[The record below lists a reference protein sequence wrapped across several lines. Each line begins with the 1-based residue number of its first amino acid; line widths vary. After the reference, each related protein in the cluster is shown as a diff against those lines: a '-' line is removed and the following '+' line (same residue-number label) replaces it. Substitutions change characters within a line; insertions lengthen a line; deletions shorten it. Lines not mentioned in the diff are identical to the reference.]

1 MNHQIEAGGDIL
13 SLEDMQKALCSAT
26 QLYGYKSVV
35 LDVVENSKFKNK
47 NNPKVGLIALST
59 DQTIE
64 SDFNK
69 ICNNLPLNIFIN
81 RIHNQNPLTK
91 ENLLKMQ
98 DDLESVTHKILPNEK
113 INTIAYGCTS
123 GTIAIGEDKVKE
135 LILLGKKDCY
145 VTTPV
150 TSAIKAFKQMN
161 VKKIALFTPYPDK
174 VNKTI
179 LEYFIKKNID
189 VTSFTSLNLNLDS
202 EFANV
207 DPNYILEIS
216 SKLEMKNADALFI
229 SCTALPVLSILDEL
243 EKKLKKPVLSSNQ
256 TLIWDTIRSIGYKS
270 PIKGYGKLLEK

>member
-1 MNHQIEAGGDIL
+1 MSINIKHFI
-13 SLEDMQKALCSAT
+13 T
-26 QLYGYKSVV
+26 
-35 LDVVENSKFKNK
+35 KFKK
-47 NNPKVGLIALST
+47 EFYPKVGLIALST

-64 SDFNK
+64 GDFNNVCK
-69 ICNNLPLNIFIN
+69 NLPLDIFIN

-91 ENLLKMQ
+91 ENLLKMEK
-98 DDLESVTHKILPNEK
+98 DLESVANKILPDEK

-123 GTIAIGEDKVKE
+123 GTIAIGEDKIKE
-135 LILLGKKDCY
+135 KILLAKPGCY

-161 VKKIALFTPYPDK
+161 IKKIALFTPYPDA

-179 LEYFIKKNID
+179 LEYFIKKNIE
-189 VTSFTSLNLNLDS
+189 VSSFASLNLNLDS

-216 SKLEMKNADALFI
+216 SKLETKNADALFI
-229 SCTALPVLSILDEL
+229 SCTALPVLNILEDL
-243 EKKLKKPVLSSNQ
+243 EQIIQKPVLSSNQ

-270 PIKGYGKLLEK
+270 PIKGYGKLLEN